1 MKLKTLFDIPI
12 KLEFNKKLSQESSLF
27 SECDYILREFEN
39 LAETF
44 RFIDE
49 DLPGLGNEKLLLE
62 INNIKQIIKGKL
74 QTNNDE
80 LKETYIIQIIHNLIA
95 KTLNATNIFIIN
107 NVLEENVRE
116 KEVKADNNSL
126 SMMLLHD
133 QIKILKQIQ
142 KISLKYTEHKKQQNN
157 DVFKKV
163 KKLQGFFKNKLSK
176 WYTLLTY
183 LLGHKLKK
191 AKIKV

>member
-80 LKETYIIQIIHNLIA
+80 LKEN
-95 KTLNATNIFIIN
+95 
-107 NVLEENVRE
+107 
-116 KEVKADNNSL
+116 
-126 SMMLLHD
+126 
-133 QIKILKQIQ
+133 
-142 KISLKYTEHKKQQNN
+142 
-157 DVFKKV
+157 
-163 KKLQGFFKNKLSK
+163 
-176 WYTLLTY
+176 
-183 LLGHKLKK
+183 
-191 AKIKV
+191 